1 MTGSGILSWQLHF
14 GMSEVCSAYI
24 SSRMSIESWVLLGL
38 DDKFDVT
45 RLSAVLV
52 DLCGK

>member
-1 MTGSGILSWQLHF
+1 
-14 GMSEVCSAYI
+14 MSEVCSAYI
-24 SSRMSIESWVLLGL
+24 SSRVSIVPWVLLGL
-38 DDKFDVT
+38 DNKFDVI